1 MIRIVIAEDQEMLL
15 GTIGSLLNLEED
27 MEVVGQARNGKEA
40 LRLVEERQPDVC
52 IMDVEMPEMSGLEA
66 AEALKESE
74 CKVIIMTT
82 FARDGYFLRAR
93 NADVRGYL
101 LKDGP
106 SEELVDA
113 VRLIIEGKRIYA
125 PDLADDA
132 VESDMDPHV
141 NELEEQNVV
150 LRPTPIRAVKNY
162 LSNIVS

>member
-15 GTIGSLLNLEED
+15 GTIGSLLNLEDD

-40 LRLVEERQPDVC
+40 LWLVEERKPDIC

-66 AEALKESE
+66 AEALKESA

-93 NADVRGYL
+93 NAGVRGYL

-106 SEELVDA
+106 SEDLVDA
-113 VRLIIEGKRIYA
+113 VRLIIDGKRIFA

-132 VESDMDPHV
+132 VESDMDPQV
-141 NELEEQNVV
+141 NMPEEEKVV
-150 LRPTPIRAVKNY
+150 IRPTPIRAVKNY

>member
-40 LRLVEERQPDVC
+40 LGLVEEMKPDIC

-66 AEALKESE
+66 AEALKESKS
-74 CKVIIMTT
+74 KVIIMTT

-93 NADVRGYL
+93 NAGVSGYL

-106 SEELVDA
+106 SEDLVDA
-113 VRLIIEGKRIYA
+113 VRLIIEGKRIYV
-125 PDLADDA
+125 PDLADD
-132 VESDMDPHV
+132 VFESDIDLQENV
-141 NELEEQNVV
+141 VEEQKVI

>member
-15 GTIGSLLNLEED
+15 GTIGSLLNLEDD

-40 LRLVEERQPDVC
+40 LWLVEEMKPDIC
-52 IMDVEMPEMSGLEA
+52 IMDVEMPQMSGLEA
-66 AEALKESE
+66 AEALKESA

-101 LKDGP
+101 LKDNP

-113 VRLIIEGKRIYA
+113 VRLIIEGKRIFE

-132 VESDMDPHV
+132 VKSDMDPQV
-141 NELEEQNVV
+141 NMLEEEKVV

>member
-15 GTIGSLLNLEED
+15 GTIGSLLNLEDD

-40 LRLVEERQPDVC
+40 LWLVEDRKPDIC

-66 AEALKESE
+66 AEALKESA

-93 NADVRGYL
+93 NAGVRGYL

-106 SEELVDA
+106 SEDLVDA

-132 VESDMDPHV
+132 FESDIDLQ
-141 NELEEQNVV
+141 ENVV
-150 LRPTPIRAVKNY
+150 EEKVVIRPTPIRAVKNY

>member
-15 GTIGSLLNLEED
+15 GTIGSLLNLEDD
-27 MEVVGQARNGKEA
+27 MEVVG
-40 LRLVEERQPDVC
+40 LVEEMKPDIC

-66 AEALKESE
+66 AEALKETP
-74 CKVIIMTT
+74 CRVIIMTT

-93 NADVRGYL
+93 NAGVRGYL

-106 SEELVDA
+106 SEDLVDA
-113 VRLIIEGKRIYA
+113 VRLIVEGKRIYE

-132 VESDMDPHV
+132 VESDIDLQ
-141 NELEEQNVV
+141 ENVV
-150 LRPTPIRAVKNY
+150 EEEKVILRPTPIRAVKKY